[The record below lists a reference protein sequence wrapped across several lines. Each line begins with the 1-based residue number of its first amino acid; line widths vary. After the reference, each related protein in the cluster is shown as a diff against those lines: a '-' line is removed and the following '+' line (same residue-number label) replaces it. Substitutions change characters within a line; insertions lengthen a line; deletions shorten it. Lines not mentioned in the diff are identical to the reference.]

1 MTSRDEFFMGLAI
14 EQARAAESRGEV
26 PVGCVIVAGDEVI
39 AAGSNSPI
47 AMNDPTAH
55 AEIIALRAAALK
67 LENYR
72 LLGAT
77 LYVTLEPCVMC
88 AGAMLHARI
97 DRLVYGCTDL
107 RAGAAGT
114 VFDIVGSSE
123 LNHRLQTTAGVRAVE
138 CRELLQTF
146 FRARR

>member
-1 MTSRDEFFMGLAI
+1 MGVSDEYFMGLAI

-26 PVGCVIVAGDEVI
+26 PVGCVLVAANEVV

-47 AMNDPTAH
+47 ALNDPTAH

-72 LLGAT
+72 LLGTT

-97 DRLVYGCTDL
+97 ERLVYGCTDL

-123 LNHRLQTTAGVRAVE
+123 LNHRLKTTAGVREAE
-138 CRELLQTF
+138 CRELLQAF